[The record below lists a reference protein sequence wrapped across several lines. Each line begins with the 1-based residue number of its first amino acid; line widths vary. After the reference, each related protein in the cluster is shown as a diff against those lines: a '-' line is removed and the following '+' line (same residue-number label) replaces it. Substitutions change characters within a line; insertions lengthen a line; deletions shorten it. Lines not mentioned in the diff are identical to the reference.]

1 MTQSAQI
8 LTGTGESGLTDGETR
23 PEKGQRL
30 SGRDFLKPNGKYSP
44 GLRDLSHLHATQH
57 LPGASNIRAGPT
69 WLIFW
74 GFQAGES
81 MLISS
86 DPGHQLKQPAPLLGE
101 RVWGWGREWSL
112 RSGAWE
118 EERKLAL
125 NWPEQRKLK
134 QEKQKSNF
142 SALD

>member
-1 MTQSAQI
+1 
-8 LTGTGESGLTDGETR
+8 
-23 PEKGQRL
+23 
-30 SGRDFLKPNGKYSP
+30 
-44 GLRDLSHLHATQH
+44 
-57 LPGASNIRAGPT
+57 
-69 WLIFW
+69 
-74 GFQAGES
+74 

-112 RSGAWE
+112 RSGVRE